1 MARKNALT
9 LHAPRSHARRRRNL
23 FGCGSAALGYVR
35 GSRGDMISQSDRRPP
50 IIASRRFS
58 PWLALGAVAG
68 LALFFYAFDPRSHAF
83 YLPCPLN
90 RLTGLECPACGSQ
103 RAVHQLLHGNFEAAV
118 RLNALFVTLLP
129 VMIWYGARALLR
141 VTSGR
146 DLPMIC
152 NGRAWLWLLAALV
165 VTFGVY
171 RNLRSRL
178 DGPDTTIVRASRAPP
193 S

>member
-1 MARKNALT
+1 
-9 LHAPRSHARRRRNL
+9 
-23 FGCGSAALGYVR
+23 
-35 GSRGDMISQSDRRPP
+35 MISQTGRQSP

-58 PWLALGAVAG
+58 PWLALGALSG
-68 LALFFYAFDPRSHAF
+68 TALFFYAFDPRNHDF
-83 YLPCPLN
+83 FLPCLLN

-129 VMIWYGARALLR
+129 VMIWYGARMLLR

-146 DLPMIC
+146 ELPMVC

-171 RNLRSRL
+171 RNLGPRI
-178 DGPDTTIVRASRAPP
+178 DGTDATIVRASRAPP
-193 S
+193 P